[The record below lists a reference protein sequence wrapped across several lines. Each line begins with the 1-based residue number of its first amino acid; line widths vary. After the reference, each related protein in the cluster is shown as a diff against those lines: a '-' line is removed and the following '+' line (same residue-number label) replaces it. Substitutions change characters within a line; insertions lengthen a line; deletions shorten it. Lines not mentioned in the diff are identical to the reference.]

1 MKLSYATKLLAL
13 LAIGGSTTNG
23 FQMAHYRTPNNMFS
37 TTSATPHVPTSN
49 SSTEKKKNSNNA
61 AGTREMTTAGGG
73 SDQNESAKALS
84 DYMAKAHEDKLR
96 AIKEV
101 ETSKSNEIKALKAE
115 LAALKAAKEEPA
127 AIVAPAPAPAAP
139 LAVTGD
145 VEELTQKLESYQ
157 KFMAKYIVEAQDQ
170 KLKAVKAAEAAMAQK
185 YEQKLLLLGSEEA
198 AAPAPPAAAPAAPVL
213 SKEQSLYASR
223 NAKVAEAAK
232 AGKSRWGDQ
241 ENARAAGSVQ
251 AAPVA
256 APPVAAADVAPVV
269 SKNVDLFNKRNAA
282 VAAAG
287 KAGMSRWGVMEI
299 AKASG
304 AATIVVPQNTA
315 TPTVANGVPEP
326 VPAVATAAV
335 VVPPEVA
342 EADHGL
348 RAEGSVGGLS
358 LAERVS
364 MGSQA
369 SSNIGATIIAEA
381 DIPPEVMEADH
392 GLRAEGSVGGMSLA
406 ERVVLGSRASGNGAA
421 ASANVPVLSQQ
432 HELFNKRTATVAAA
446 GQAGKSRWGPMEVA
460 KALGSISNGSSAA
473 PAAAAVPAS
482 SSVNLG
488 AQLLGA

>member
-37 TTSATPHVPTSN
+37 TTSATPHTRTTS
-49 SSTEKKKNSNNA
+49 SSSNTKKNNKNNG
-61 AGTREMTTAGGG
+61 GTREMTTVGGG

-101 ETSKSNEIKALKAE
+101 ETKKSDEINALKEE
-115 LAALKAAKEEPA
+115 LAALKAAKDESA
-127 AIVAPAPAPAAP
+127 AIVAPAPAAP
-139 LAVTGD
+139 LAVTGS
-145 VEELTQKLESYQ
+145 VEELTQKLDSYQ

-170 KLKAVKAAEAAMAQK
+170 KLQAVKAAEAAMAQK
-185 YEQKLLLLGSEEA
+185 YEQKLLLLGSGA
-198 AAPAPPAAAPAAPVL
+198 APAAAPAIPVL

-241 ENARAAGSVQ
+241 ENARAAGGVQ
-251 AAPVA
+251 AAPTV
-256 APPVAAADVAPVV
+256 VAAAPAAVVAPAV
-269 SKNVDLFNKRNAA
+269 SKNVDLFHKRNAA

-287 KAGMSRWGVMEI
+287 KAGMSRWGVMEV
-299 AKASG
+299 ARASG

-315 TPTVANGVPEP
+315 PPAAAVANGVPAPP
-326 VPAVATAAV
+326 VVAAAAV
-335 VVPPEVA
+335 VTDIPPEVV

-381 DIPPEVMEADH
+381 DIPPEVVEADH

-406 ERVVLGSRASGNGAA
+406 ERVVLGSRAASNGAA
-421 ASANVPVLSQQ
+421 PAGTANVPLLSQQ

-446 GQAGKSRWGPMEVA
+446 GKAGKSRWGPMEVA
-460 KALGSISNGSSAA
+460 KALGASSNGSAAA
-473 PAAAAVPAS
+473 PAVAAS
-482 SSVNLG
+482 SSVNIG
-488 AQLLGA
+488 AQLLGV